1 MYNAALSDYDDRGR
15 DRILGISAAAISR
28 FRDALRPVRLTL
40 KYIAAY
46 DGNVDGEVRGFNCP
60 NCGAPLPIVGSKI
73 CHYCGT
79 GIKSS
84 AGLGWI
90 LTDVA
95 MD

>member
-1 MYNAALSDYDDRGR
+1 MEMAIMQQPSSQRRVYTVKEIAE
-15 DRILGISAAAISR
+15 ILGIS
-28 FRDALRPVRLTL
+28 
-40 KYIAAY
+40 KNAAY

-60 NCGAPLPIVGSKI
+60 NCGAPLPIVGSKT